1 MPLLPAHDFD
11 SGSNTTLIIN
21 YEWRRLISDALQSYA
36 DSIIRYLD
44 DSLVDDFRNQFQGL
58 LNDLYTAETMDNTP
72 VGMVAWFPITIA
84 NIPDKWLLCDGSVQ
98 NDADYPELAA
108 ILAVD
113 FSGGAGTFVLPDL
126 TDRMLYGSNNDV
138 EVGFTGGATRV
149 TLDVSEMP
157 AHSHVQRGR
166 NSPAG
171 AIFQSTITTNTTN
184 TAPVDT
190 VTTTGIT
197 GGGTSHENMPPYMR
211 GYWLIKALP

>member
-1 MPLLPAHDFD
+1 MV
-11 SGSNTTLIIN
+11 TTLFLN
-21 YEWRRLISDALQSYA
+21 SAWRRLISDALQTYA

-44 DSLVDDFRNQFQGL
+44 DSLVDDFRNKFQAL
-58 LNDLYTAETMDNTP
+58 LDDLYTADAMDNTP

-84 NIPDKWLLCDGSVQ
+84 NIPEKWLLCDGSVK

-113 FSGGAGTFVLPDL
+113 FAGGAGTFVLPDL
-126 TDRMLYGSNNDV
+126 TDRFLYGANNDV
-138 EVGFTGGATRV
+138 EVGFADGATRV
-149 TLDVSEMP
+149 TLAIGEIP
-157 AHSHVQRGR
+157 AHSHIQRGR

-171 AIFQSTITTNTTN
+171 AVFQSTITTATTA

-190 VTTTGIT
+190 VTTTGNT
-197 GGGTSHENMPPYMR
+197 GGGASHENMPPFVR